1 MRTDTVLNTLNYY
14 EMSFSLRKNNCL
26 MEQKKLNNN
35 IRGILLFTETIT
47 ANYKIRT
54 YKTKYH
60 RDQIDIFTEKK
71 K

>member
-1 MRTDTVLNTLNYY
+1 
-14 EMSFSLRKNNCL
+14 